1 MNFHWYDWAG
11 YIGVL
16 LVLLAYFLL
25 QARKLHGNK
34 LAYQLMNI
42 LGAFG
47 VLLSLTFGSFN
58 WSAFLL
64 EVAWIAIGIYG
75 IARGVQLKRA
85 GRDDD

>member
-1 MNFHWYDWAG
+1 MTFHWYDWAG

-25 QARKLHGNK
+25 QARKLNGNK
-34 LAYQLMNI
+34 LIYQLMNI

-47 VLLSLTFGSFN
+47 VLLSLVFGSFN

-75 IARGVQLKRA
+75 IARGAKLKHLER
-85 GRDDD
+85 

>member
-1 MNFHWYDWAG
+1 MTFHWYDWAG
-11 YIGVL
+11 YLGVL

-25 QARKLHGNK
+25 QARKLNGNK
-34 LAYQLMNI
+34 LTYQLMNI

>member
-1 MNFHWYDWAG
+1 MTFHWYDWAG
-11 YIGVL
+11 YLGVL

-34 LAYQLMNI
+34 LTYQLMNI

-75 IARGVQLKRA
+75 IARSTQARRTERGP
-85 GRDDD
+85 G

>member
-1 MNFHWYDWAG
+1 MTFHWYDWAG
-11 YIGVL
+11 YAGVL

-75 IARGVQLKRA
+75 IAREVQLKRME
-85 GRDDD
+85 R

>member
-1 MNFHWYDWAG
+1 MTFHWYDWAG

-47 VLLSLTFGSFN
+47 VLLSLTFGNFN

-64 EVAWIAIGIYG
+64 EVAWIAIGVYG
-75 IARGVQLKRA
+75 IARGMQLRRT
-85 GRDDD
+85 GRMVD

>member
-1 MNFHWYDWAG
+1 MTFHWYDWAG

-75 IARGVQLKRA
+75 IARGVQLR
-85 GRDDD
+85 RTER